1 MKLNLNDA
9 IERLENRTLKLDS
22 EEDYAVVEE
31 MLKDCRRMKR
41 DGYNAAL
48 WEITDEI
55 NKQEQ
60 GIKYNEEN
68 KAVVY
73 GMYIARDIIMRHN
86 RDFPKNLKCYK
97 FDCELTNEDLSAI
110 DSAVKYLRFIDN
122 GIRDLAESYEEKRD
136 NMQIFHQEEIQALE
150 KIIKMCRGDKSCQKD
165 TK

>member
-1 MKLNLNDA
+1 MRSNLNDV

-31 MLKDCRRMKR
+31 MLKDYRRMKR

-86 RDFPKNLKCYK
+86 RDFLKNLKCYK
-97 FDCELTNEDLSAI
+97 FDCELTDEDLSAI

-122 GIRDLAESYEEKRD
+122 GIRDLAKSYEEKRD
-136 NMQIFHQEEIQALE
+136 NMQIFHQKEIQALE
-150 KIIKMCRGDKSCQKD
+150 KIIKMCMGDESCQND